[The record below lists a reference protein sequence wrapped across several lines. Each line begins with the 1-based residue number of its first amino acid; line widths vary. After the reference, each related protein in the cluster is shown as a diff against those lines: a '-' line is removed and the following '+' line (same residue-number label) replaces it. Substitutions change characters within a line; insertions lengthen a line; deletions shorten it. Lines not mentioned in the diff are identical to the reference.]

1 MLMLKGG
8 LNSQN
13 APQKHCRNA
22 SEIGERVCWINRCVI
37 AVAPARIPLKI
48 DLSPCFFG
56 TTTFRKLC
64 VLLITRQDSLSP
76 LLFHFCHFSFCFKE
90 IVWASSSAS
99 VYIVEVH
106 RMRFLSHWSSIGRC
120 LHLFHLFFQEV
131 WIEIPFLAAFL
142 QLFFLSPVP
151 VFISCFPLF
160 QEDVSHDQGFFLGSG
175 SWSQVHRANGYRSG
189 GQ

>member
-13 APQKHCRNA
+13 APQQHCRNA
-22 SEIGERVCWINRCVI
+22 SETGERVCWINRCVI

-64 VLLITRQDSLSP
+64 VLLVTRQDSLSP

-120 LHLFHLFFQEV
+120 LHLFHLFFSGGLDRNSLSSSFSSALLS
-131 WIEIPFLAAFL
+131 IPRPRIYFLLSSVPGGCFPRSG
-142 QLFFLSPVP
+142 FLSREWILKPST
-151 VFISCFPLF
+151 SC
-160 QEDVSHDQGFFLGSG
+160 
-175 SWSQVHRANGYRSG
+175 
-189 GQ
+189 